1 VFVTALQQTLNGARR
16 WFAAG
21 AAPLAEDGQFGPAT
35 QALVKAVQTW
45 GAIQST
51 GTPND
56 QTWAISV
63 GPTIWDVAGP
73 GTAGTKPHQE
83 PTVRRGSKGEAV
95 QIAQFLL
102 SAQGFGLAP
111 HQVDGNFGQAT
122 HDAVVRFQRAHK
134 LTADG
139 VVGPGTWKQ
148 LFAHPPVAETP
159 PTLHHGA
166 SGPVVRALQTALNQ
180 AAGRFAAGQ
189 KPLAVDGHY
198 GPATVARVRE
208 FQVWG
213 EVIVDGI
220 MGYRTWSV
228 SVGASL
234 WTQ

>member
-1 VFVTALQQTLNGARR
+1 M
-16 WFAAG
+16 
-21 AAPLAEDGQFGPAT
+21 
-35 QALVKAVQTW
+35 
-45 GAIQST
+45 
-51 GTPND
+51 
-56 QTWAISV
+56 
-63 GPTIWDVAGP
+63 
-73 GTAGTKPHQE
+73 
-83 PTVRRGSKGEAV
+83 
-95 QIAQFLL
+95 
-102 SAQGFGLAP
+102 
-111 HQVDGNFGQAT
+111 DGNFGQAT

-159 PTLHHGA
+159 PTLHQGA

-189 KPLAVDGHY
+189 PPLAVDGHY

-228 SVGASL
+228 SVGPSL